1 MPRYIDPAK
10 IDLRL
15 PCGIDDGGE
24 VLLPLSAVRAAI
36 AQTPSKDVVEVVR
49 CKDCEFYGENS
60 LGVMFC
66 TKPAGLVST
75 QRSNYCGYGKRKE
88 QA

>member
-1 MPRYIDPAK
+1 MKEYIEK
-10 IDLRL
+10 
-15 PCGIDDGGE
+15 GE
-24 VLLPLSAVRAAI
+24 LLKDVEKFVPEDTIPLVRKVVEK
-36 AQTPSKDVVEVVR
+36 QTPSEDVVEVVR